1 MPMVL
6 RRATLLCLL
15 SLAAGLKMPPI
26 ALRQANVATV
36 KPKDAATTASPSSRQ
51 MPPLQM
57 MAKQKPK
64 NSIGGYSP
72 DKPKSKAFGVAL
84 YAFVYALIGALI
96 AYRQANP
103 VGGLPGV
110 E

>member
-1 MPMVL
+1 ML
-6 RRATLLCLL
+6 RATLLCLL
-15 SLAAGLKMPPI
+15 SLAAAGLQLPPLAHRQFTVAAMKPPQTSAWTAAYYSRQTMPP
-26 ALRQANVATV
+26 
-36 KPKDAATTASPSSRQ
+36 
-51 MPPLQM
+51 QM
-57 MAKQKPK
+57 MAAKKPK

-72 DKPKSKAFGVAL
+72 DKPWSKAQGVAL
-84 YAFVYALIGALI
+84 YAFVYALIGFLI

>member
-1 MPMVL
+1 M
-6 RRATLLCLL
+6 
-15 SLAAGLKMPPI
+15 
-26 ALRQANVATV
+26 
-36 KPKDAATTASPSSRQ
+36 KPQTSAWTASPQ
-51 MPPLQM
+51 TIPPQM
-57 MAKQKPK
+57 MAAKKPK

-72 DKPKSKAFGVAL
+72 DKPWSKAQGVAL
-84 YAFVYALIGALI
+84 YAFVYALIGFLI

>member
-1 MPMVL
+1 
-6 RRATLLCLL
+6 
-15 SLAAGLKMPPI
+15 
-26 ALRQANVATV
+26 
-36 KPKDAATTASPSSRQ
+36 
-51 MPPLQM
+51 M

-72 DKPKSKAFGVAL
+72 DKPWSKAQGVAL

-96 AYRQANP
+96 LYRQANP